1 MEATVAAIEPGR
13 LAGTTAVP
21 PSKSAAHRAVVCAAL
36 AAGTS
41 HIGNVEFSQDILATL
56 GAAQQ
61 LGAKV
66 ERGEHELTITGRGNA
81 DGFATITRP
90 VFCNESGSTL
100 RFILPLFSLTAQKV
114 RFTGAGR
121 LMQRPQEI
129 YAQLF
134 ERQGLRFEQ
143 NEQGITIFGRL
154 CPGTF
159 TLPGNVS
166 SQFIS
171 GLLFALPLLSG
182 DSTLHLIPPV
192 ESRSY
197 IDMTR
202 SVQAAFGVQSH
213 WLDENTLAIP
223 GGQHY
228 HPCDYTV
235 EGDYSQAA
243 FPAVLGA
250 VCGGVT
256 ITGLAPDTL
265 QGDAAILD
273 ILRRCGAVFTRKGD
287 SVTFAKAPLHGV
299 DIDLADCPD
308 LGPVLMVL
316 GLLGCDEKQSTAL
329 AADQGSDVMQ
339 VNWNW
344 LFQYSGKGQSFVNLN
359 DYSDVLDLTQF
370 PSSALDAC
378 TVANSLQAVPVAMAG
393 RIYYWNMATFKK
405 AGLDHY
411 PTTEQELLD
420 AAKTFQEKLGD
431 DYYPLA
437 AGPLDRMIMMT
448 FYLESKYGEPW
459 VTDSTL
465 NYTVEQLQEG
475 LEWIQSLEDNH
486 VMPDLKTMNAAG
498 DKTITDGQAWITGKY
513 AGIFTWDSSALSA
526 SQNLPDDAE
535 YVVGDEIKWG
545 EAANGG
551 FSKVSMGMA
560 VTQSCEHP
568 VEAAALI
575 NFILNEKEGASI
587 MGTQCGMVCS
597 KAGQEYAKEAGAV
610 NELILEANTK
620 VMAFVDQPFDPC
632 YESTSLKDE
641 TNGVYGDVFEGF
653 SYDQYDSAE
662 AAQILYD
669 GICEALA

>member
-1 MEATVAAIEPGR
+1 MKKAISLGVAAAMAATL
-13 LAGTTAVP
+13 LAGCGTAASSTAASSEAASTADSATAESTAASEAAPSEAHEINTTDP
-21 PSKSAAHRAVVCAAL
+21 
-36 AAGTS
+36 
-41 HIGNVEFSQDILATL
+41 I
-56 GAAQQ
+56 
-61 LGAKV
+61 
-66 ERGEHELTITGRGNA
+66 ELTISWWG
-81 DGFATITRP
+81 
-90 VFCNESGSTL
+90 
-100 RFILPLFSLTAQKV
+100 
-114 RFTGAGR
+114 
-121 LMQRPQEI
+121 
-129 YAQLF
+129 
-134 ERQGLRFEQ
+134 
-143 NEQGITIFGRL
+143 
-154 CPGTF
+154 
-159 TLPGNVS
+159 
-166 SQFIS
+166 
-171 GLLFALPLLSG
+171 G
-182 DSTLHLIPPV
+182 DSRHEAYQKAL
-192 ESRSY
+192 E
-197 IDMTR
+197 
-202 SVQAAFGVQSH
+202 AFH
-213 WLDENTLAIP
+213 EKYPNI
-223 GGQHY
+223 
-228 HPCDYTV
+228 TV
-235 EGDYSQAA
+235 SPTY
-243 FPAVLGA
+243 GA
-250 VCGGVT
+250 WSGWE
-256 ITGLAPDTL
+256 
-265 QGDAAILD
+265 
-273 ILRRCGAVFTRKGD
+273 
-287 SVTFAKAPLHGV
+287 
-299 DIDLADCPD
+299 
-308 LGPVLMVL
+308 
-316 GLLGCDEKQSTAL
+316 EKQSTAL

-344 LFQYSGKGQSFVNLN
+344 LYQYSGKGQSFVNLN

-370 PSSALDAC
+370 PSNALDAC
-378 TVANSLQAVPVAMAG
+378 TVADSLQAVPVAMSG

-437 AGPLDRMIMMT
+437 ATTLDRMIMMT

-486 VMPDLKTMNAAG
+486 VMPDLKTMNASG

-513 AGIFTWDSSALSA
+513 AGVFTWDSSALSA
-526 SQNLPDDAE
+526 SQNLPADAE

-551 FSKVSMGMA
+551 FAKVSMGMA
-560 VTQSCEHP
+560 ITQSCEHP

-641 TNGVYGDVFEGF
+641 TNGVYSDVFEGF

>member
-1 MEATVAAIEPGR
+1 MKKAIALAMASVMAAGL
-13 LAGTTAVP
+13 LAGCGG
-21 PSKSAAHRAVVCAAL
+21 SAANSTAASSE
-36 AAGTS
+36 AASSEAASTS
-41 HIGNVEFSQDILATL
+41 TEAATE
-56 GAAQQ
+56 AHT
-61 LGAKV
+61 V
-66 ERGEHELTITGRGNA
+66 NTTDPITLTISWWG
-81 DGFATITRP
+81 
-90 VFCNESGSTL
+90 
-100 RFILPLFSLTAQKV
+100 
-114 RFTGAGR
+114 
-121 LMQRPQEI
+121 
-129 YAQLF
+129 
-134 ERQGLRFEQ
+134 
-143 NEQGITIFGRL
+143 
-154 CPGTF
+154 
-159 TLPGNVS
+159 
-166 SQFIS
+166 
-171 GLLFALPLLSG
+171 G
-182 DSTLHLIPPV
+182 DA
-192 ESRSY
+192 R
-197 IDMTR
+197 
-202 SVQAAFGVQSH
+202 QAAYEAACKAFT
-213 WLDENTLAIP
+213 EKYPNI
-223 GGQHY
+223 
-228 HPCDYTV
+228 TV
-235 EGDYSQAA
+235 ECTY
-243 FPAVLGA
+243 
-250 VCGGVT
+250 
-256 ITGLAPDTL
+256 
-265 QGDAAILD
+265 
-273 ILRRCGAVFTRKGD
+273 
-287 SVTFAKAPLHGV
+287 
-299 DIDLADCPD
+299 
-308 LGPVLMVL
+308 GPWN
-316 GLLGCDEKQSTAL
+316 GWEEAQSTAL
-329 AADQGSDVMQ
+329 AAGTAADVMQ

-420 AAKTFQEKLGD
+420 TAKTFQEKLGD

-575 NFILNEKEGASI
+575 DFLWNGEGAAI
-587 MGTQCGMVCS
+587 MGSECGIPAS
-597 KAGQEYAKEAGAV
+597 KAGLAAAQSAGKIKELVA
-610 NELILEANTK
+610 EANGK
-620 VMAFVDQPFDPC
+620 VMAFVSNQLDPLFESNDLKATGTGIYQEVFDTLD
-632 YESTSLKDE
+632 YDNASGADLVDTLLDGMESVGYT
-641 TNGVYGDVFEGF
+641 V
-653 SYDQYDSAE
+653 
-662 AAQILYD
+662 
-669 GICEALA
+669 

>member
-1 MEATVAAIEPGR
+1 MKKAIALAMASVMAAGL
-13 LAGTTAVP
+13 LAGCGG
-21 PSKSAAHRAVVCAAL
+21 SAANSTAASSE
-36 AAGTS
+36 AASSEAASTS
-41 HIGNVEFSQDILATL
+41 TEAASADSTAAATE
-56 GAAQQ
+56 AHT
-61 LGAKV
+61 V
-66 ERGEHELTITGRGNA
+66 NTTDPITLTISWWG
-81 DGFATITRP
+81 
-90 VFCNESGSTL
+90 
-100 RFILPLFSLTAQKV
+100 
-114 RFTGAGR
+114 
-121 LMQRPQEI
+121 
-129 YAQLF
+129 
-134 ERQGLRFEQ
+134 
-143 NEQGITIFGRL
+143 
-154 CPGTF
+154 
-159 TLPGNVS
+159 
-166 SQFIS
+166 
-171 GLLFALPLLSG
+171 G
-182 DSTLHLIPPV
+182 DA
-192 ESRSY
+192 R
-197 IDMTR
+197 
-202 SVQAAFGVQSH
+202 QAAYEAACKAFT
-213 WLDENTLAIP
+213 EKYPNI
-223 GGQHY
+223 
-228 HPCDYTV
+228 TV
-235 EGDYSQAA
+235 ECTY
-243 FPAVLGA
+243 
-250 VCGGVT
+250 
-256 ITGLAPDTL
+256 
-265 QGDAAILD
+265 
-273 ILRRCGAVFTRKGD
+273 
-287 SVTFAKAPLHGV
+287 
-299 DIDLADCPD
+299 
-308 LGPVLMVL
+308 GPWN
-316 GLLGCDEKQSTAL
+316 GWEEAQSTAL
-329 AADQGSDVMQ
+329 AAGNAADVMQ

-344 LFQYSGKGQSFVNLN
+344 LYQYSGKGQSFVNLN

-370 PSSALDAC
+370 PSNALDAC
-378 TVANSLQAVPVAMAG
+378 TVADSLQAVPVAMSG

-437 AGPLDRMIMMT
+437 ASTLDRMIMMT

-551 FSKVSMGMA
+551 FAKVSMGMA

>member
-13 LAGTTAVP
+13 LAGTAAVP

-171 GLLFALPLLSG
+171 GLLFALPLLAG
-182 DSTLHLIPPV
+182 NSTLHLIPPV

-250 VCGGVT
+250 ACGGVT
-256 ITGLAPDTL
+256 ITGLAPETL

-273 ILRRCGAVFTRKGD
+273 ILRRCGAVFTRTAEGI
-287 SVTFAKAPLHGV
+287 SFEKAPLHGV

-316 GLLGCDEKQSTAL
+316 GLLCEGTTVIRNAERLRLKESDRI
-329 AADQGSDVMQ
+329 AAMEAE
-339 VNWNW
+339 
-344 LFQYSGKGQSFVNLN
+344 LR
-359 DYSDVLDLTQF
+359 
-370 PSSALDAC
+370 AC
-378 TVANSLQAVPVAMAG
+378 GGV
-393 RIYYWNMATFKK
+393 
-405 AGLDHY
+405 
-411 PTTEQELLD
+411 
-420 AAKTFQEKLGD
+420 
-431 DYYPLA
+431 
-437 AGPLDRMIMMT
+437 
-448 FYLESKYGEPW
+448 LES
-459 VTDSTL
+459 
-465 NYTVEQLQEG
+465 EG
-475 LEWIQSLEDNH
+475 
-486 VMPDLKTMNAAG
+486 G
-498 DKTITDGQAWITGKY
+498 TITVHGCANRLHAP
-513 AGIFTWDSSALSA
+513 AGVLHGHNDHRVVMSLAVLALSTGIP
-526 SQNLPDDAE
+526 LTVDDAE
-535 YVVGDEIKWG
+535 AITKSWPNFFEAIK
-545 EAANGG
+545 
-551 FSKVSMGMA
+551 
-560 VTQSCEHP
+560 P
-568 VEAAALI
+568 L
-575 NFILNEKEGASI
+575 GAE
-587 MGTQCGMVCS
+587 V
-597 KAGQEYAKEAGAV
+597 EYA
-610 NELILEANTK
+610 
-620 VMAFVDQPFDPC
+620 
-632 YESTSLKDE
+632 
-641 TNGVYGDVFEGF
+641 
-653 SYDQYDSAE
+653 
-662 AAQILYD
+662 
-669 GICEALA
+669 

>member
-13 LAGTTAVP
+13 LTGTAAVP

-182 DSTLHLIPPV
+182 NSTLHLIPPV

-202 SVQAAFGVQSH
+202 AVQAAFGVQSH

-256 ITGLAPDTL
+256 ITGLAPETL

-273 ILRRCGAVFTRKGD
+273 ILRRCGAVFTRTAEGI
-287 SVTFAKAPLHGV
+287 SFEKAPLHEV

-316 GLLGCDEKQSTAL
+316 GLLCEGTTVIRNAERLRLKESDRI
-329 AADQGSDVMQ
+329 AAMETE
-339 VNWNW
+339 
-344 LFQYSGKGQSFVNLN
+344 LR
-359 DYSDVLDLTQF
+359 
-370 PSSALDAC
+370 AC
-378 TVANSLQAVPVAMAG
+378 GGV
-393 RIYYWNMATFKK
+393 
-405 AGLDHY
+405 
-411 PTTEQELLD
+411 
-420 AAKTFQEKLGD
+420 
-431 DYYPLA
+431 
-437 AGPLDRMIMMT
+437 
-448 FYLESKYGEPW
+448 LES
-459 VTDSTL
+459 
-465 NYTVEQLQEG
+465 EG
-475 LEWIQSLEDNH
+475 
-486 VMPDLKTMNAAG
+486 G
-498 DKTITDGQAWITGKY
+498 TITVHGCADRLHAP
-513 AGIFTWDSSALSA
+513 AGVLHGHNDHRVVMSLAVLALSTGIP
-526 SQNLPDDAE
+526 LTVDDAE
-535 YVVGDEIKWG
+535 AITKSWPNFFEAIK
-545 EAANGG
+545 
-551 FSKVSMGMA
+551 
-560 VTQSCEHP
+560 P
-568 VEAAALI
+568 L
-575 NFILNEKEGASI
+575 GAE
-587 MGTQCGMVCS
+587 V
-597 KAGQEYAKEAGAV
+597 EYA
-610 NELILEANTK
+610 
-620 VMAFVDQPFDPC
+620 
-632 YESTSLKDE
+632 
-641 TNGVYGDVFEGF
+641 
-653 SYDQYDSAE
+653 
-662 AAQILYD
+662 
-669 GICEALA
+669 

>member
-1 MEATVAAIEPGR
+1 MLRGVQVGQHLEGHAAAARLVGEYLARRRRDEA
-13 LAGTTAVP
+13 AGVVGAP
-21 PSKSAAHRAVVCAAL
+21 LRHHRAVLLGLERFELARPVGAVEAAL
-36 AAGTS
+36 VDAAAVVDGGGVLRHRTEGRGLAENVVEDRLERGFERGGVVGAVGGAGAAGCGWTTVWL
-41 HIGNVEFSQDILATL
+41 NR
-56 GAAQQ
+56 
-61 LGAKV
+61 
-66 ERGEHELTITGRGNA
+66 RG
-81 DGFATITRP
+81 D
-90 VFCNESGSTL
+90 
-100 RFILPLFSLTAQKV
+100 
-114 RFTGAGR
+114 
-121 LMQRPQEI
+121 
-129 YAQLF
+129 
-134 ERQGLRFEQ
+134 
-143 NEQGITIFGRL
+143 
-154 CPGTF
+154 
-159 TLPGNVS
+159 
-166 SQFIS
+166 
-171 GLLFALPLLSG
+171 
-182 DSTLHLIPPV
+182 
-192 ESRSY
+192 
-197 IDMTR
+197 
-202 SVQAAFGVQSH
+202 QA
-213 WLDENTLAIP
+213 
-223 GGQHY
+223 
-228 HPCDYTV
+228 
-235 EGDYSQAA
+235 EG
-243 FPAVLGA
+243 P
-250 VCGGVT
+250 
-256 ITGLAPDTL
+256 APD
-265 QGDAAILD
+265 
-273 ILRRCGAVFTRKGD
+273 C
-287 SVTFAKAPLHGV
+287 
-299 DIDLADCPD
+299 
-308 LGPVLMVL
+308 MV
-316 GLLGCDEKQSTAL
+316 
-329 AADQGSDVMQ
+329 
-339 VNWNW
+339 
-344 LFQYSGKGQSFVNLN
+344 
-359 DYSDVLDLTQF
+359 
-370 PSSALDAC
+370 
-378 TVANSLQAVPVAMAG
+378 
-393 RIYYWNMATFKK
+393 R
-405 AGLDHY
+405 
-411 PTTEQELLD
+411 TEQELLD

-431 DYYPLA
+431 DYCPLA

-551 FSKVSMGMA
+551 FAKVSMGMA
-560 VTQSCEHP
+560 ITQSCEHP

>member
-1 MEATVAAIEPGR
+1 MKKAIALAMASVMAAGLLAGCGGSAANSTAASSEATSSEAASTSTE
-13 LAGTTAVP
+13 AATEAHTVNTTDP
-21 PSKSAAHRAVVCAAL
+21 I
-36 AAGTS
+36 T
-41 HIGNVEFSQDILATL
+41 
-56 GAAQQ
+56 
-61 LGAKV
+61 
-66 ERGEHELTITGRGNA
+66 LTISWWG
-81 DGFATITRP
+81 
-90 VFCNESGSTL
+90 
-100 RFILPLFSLTAQKV
+100 
-114 RFTGAGR
+114 
-121 LMQRPQEI
+121 
-129 YAQLF
+129 
-134 ERQGLRFEQ
+134 
-143 NEQGITIFGRL
+143 
-154 CPGTF
+154 
-159 TLPGNVS
+159 
-166 SQFIS
+166 
-171 GLLFALPLLSG
+171 G
-182 DSTLHLIPPV
+182 DA
-192 ESRSY
+192 R
-197 IDMTR
+197 
-202 SVQAAFGVQSH
+202 QAAYEAACKAFT
-213 WLDENTLAIP
+213 EKYPNI
-223 GGQHY
+223 
-228 HPCDYTV
+228 TV
-235 EGDYSQAA
+235 ECTY
-243 FPAVLGA
+243 
-250 VCGGVT
+250 
-256 ITGLAPDTL
+256 
-265 QGDAAILD
+265 
-273 ILRRCGAVFTRKGD
+273 
-287 SVTFAKAPLHGV
+287 
-299 DIDLADCPD
+299 
-308 LGPVLMVL
+308 GPWN
-316 GLLGCDEKQSTAL
+316 GWEEAQSTAL
-329 AADQGSDVMQ
+329 AAGTAADVMQ

-420 AAKTFQEKLGD
+420 TAKTFQEKLGD

-551 FSKVSMGMA
+551 FAKVSMGMA
-560 VTQSCEHP
+560 ITQSCEHP

>member
-1 MEATVAAIEPGR
+1 MKKAIALAMASVMAAGL
-13 LAGTTAVP
+13 LAGCGG
-21 PSKSAAHRAVVCAAL
+21 SAANSTAASSETASSE
-36 AAGTS
+36 AASTS
-41 HIGNVEFSQDILATL
+41 TEAATE
-56 GAAQQ
+56 AHT
-61 LGAKV
+61 V
-66 ERGEHELTITGRGNA
+66 NTTDPITLTISWWG
-81 DGFATITRP
+81 
-90 VFCNESGSTL
+90 
-100 RFILPLFSLTAQKV
+100 
-114 RFTGAGR
+114 
-121 LMQRPQEI
+121 
-129 YAQLF
+129 
-134 ERQGLRFEQ
+134 
-143 NEQGITIFGRL
+143 
-154 CPGTF
+154 
-159 TLPGNVS
+159 
-166 SQFIS
+166 
-171 GLLFALPLLSG
+171 G
-182 DSTLHLIPPV
+182 DA
-192 ESRSY
+192 R
-197 IDMTR
+197 
-202 SVQAAFGVQSH
+202 QAAYEAACKAFT
-213 WLDENTLAIP
+213 EKYPNI
-223 GGQHY
+223 
-228 HPCDYTV
+228 TV
-235 EGDYSQAA
+235 ECTY
-243 FPAVLGA
+243 
-250 VCGGVT
+250 
-256 ITGLAPDTL
+256 
-265 QGDAAILD
+265 
-273 ILRRCGAVFTRKGD
+273 
-287 SVTFAKAPLHGV
+287 
-299 DIDLADCPD
+299 
-308 LGPVLMVL
+308 GPWN
-316 GLLGCDEKQSTAL
+316 GWEEAQSTAL
-329 AADQGSDVMQ
+329 AAGTAADVMQ

-344 LFQYSGKGQSFVNLN
+344 LFQYSGKGQSFANLN

-420 AAKTFQEKLGD
+420 TAKTFQEKLGD

-475 LEWIQSLEDNH
+475 LEWI
-486 VMPDLKTMNAAG
+486 
-498 DKTITDGQAWITGKY
+498 
-513 AGIFTWDSSALSA
+513 WDSSALSA

-551 FSKVSMGMA
+551 FAKVSMGMA
-560 VTQSCEHP
+560 ITQSCEHP